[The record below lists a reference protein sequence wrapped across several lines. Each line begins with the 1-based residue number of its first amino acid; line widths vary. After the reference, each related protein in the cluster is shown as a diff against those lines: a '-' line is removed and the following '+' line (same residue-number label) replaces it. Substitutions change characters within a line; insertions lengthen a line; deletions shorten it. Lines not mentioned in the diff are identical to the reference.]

1 MQRSIKLV
9 AFAFLLYVRKIQKN
23 ITLYNI
29 PLRVYDIIQSYK
41 VMYNIVINTE
51 VVYSGI
57 QSRYE
62 K

>member
-1 MQRSIKLV
+1 MQKSIKPV
-9 AFAFLLYVRKIQKN
+9 AFAFLLYVRKFKKR
-23 ITLYNI
+23 LYNI
-29 PLRVYDIIQSYK
+29 PYRVYCIIQSYK

-51 VVYSGI
+51 VGYIGI

>member
-1 MQRSIKLV
+1 MQKSIKSV
-9 AFAFLLYVRKIQKN
+9 AFAFLLYLRKVQKN
-23 ITLYNI
+23 KMLYNI
-29 PLRVYDIIQSYK
+29 PLRVYDVIQSYK

>member
-1 MQRSIKLV
+1 MQKSIKSV
-9 AFAFLLYVRKIQKN
+9 AFAFLLYVRKVQKN
-23 ITLYNI
+23 KMLYNI
-29 PLRVYDIIQSYK
+29 PLRVYDVIQSYK

>member
-1 MQRSIKLV
+1 MQKSIKSV
-9 AFAFLLYVRKIQKN
+9 AFAFLLYFRKVQKN
-23 ITLYNI
+23 KMLYNI

>member
-1 MQRSIKLV
+1 MQKSIKPV
-9 AFAFLLYVRKIQKN
+9 AFAFLLSFRNVQKN
-23 ITLYNI
+23 KTLYNI

-41 VMYNIVINTE
+41 VMYNIVIITE